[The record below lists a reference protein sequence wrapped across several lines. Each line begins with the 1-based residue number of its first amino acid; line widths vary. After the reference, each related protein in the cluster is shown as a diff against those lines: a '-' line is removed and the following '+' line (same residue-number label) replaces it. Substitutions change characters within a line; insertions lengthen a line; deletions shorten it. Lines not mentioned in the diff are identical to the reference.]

1 MDLKYFKQK
10 CKNNGETHHKN
21 CNNDRQ
27 GRWCCLNAKDN
38 KKMGL
43 SDIKD
48 LVSTAFQAGRMD
60 AQFEVGLRP
69 KKVCRVEAENY
80 IASKGFRKADL
91 DRWVKNR
98 LVTEFVGEKIN
109 SPRYYSLS
117 EINEMLVSMQLKKII

>member
-1 MDLKYFKQK
+1 
-10 CKNNGETHHKN
+10 
-21 CNNDRQ
+21 
-27 GRWCCLNAKDN
+27 
-38 KKMGL
+38 MGL

-69 KKVCRVEAENY
+69 KKVRRVEAENY
-80 IASKGFRKADL
+80 IELKGFRKADL